1 MKRTKIFILS
11 TLVLMVLGQVG
22 FASEK
27 MNLQAKQDRET
38 ANKKSATTFFQLI
51 VGDRDY
57 EAARKYVAEYIQLDP
72 NVPGDGF
79 DTLIHYLET
88 DPKFKDRPKTTVR
101 FYNIIAD
108 NDLVYF
114 QIRKELKAKDDG
126 SPLRILVQHSF
137 RFNPAGKITEHLG
150 TATPV
155 KLKDS
160 KNKHPLW

>member
-1 MKRTKIFILS
+1 MKKTAICIMA

-22 FASEK
+22 FAAEN
-27 MNLQAKQDRET
+27 MTLQAKHDREM
-38 ANKKSATTFFQLI
+38 ANKQSATTFFQLI
-51 VGDRDY
+51 LGDRDY

-72 NVPGDGF
+72 NVSGDGF

-88 DPKFKDRPKTTVR
+88 DPKFKNRPKTKVK

-108 NDLVYF
+108 TDLVYF

-126 SPLRILVQHSF
+126 SPMRILVQHSF
-137 RFNPAGKITEHLG
+137 RFNKAGKIAEHLG

-155 KLKDS
+155 KLKNS

>member
-1 MKRTKIFILS
+1 MA

-22 FASEK
+22 FTAEN
-27 MNLQAKQDRET
+27 MTLQAKQDMEV
-38 ANKKSATTFFQLI
+38 ANKKAATTFFQLI

-57 EAARKYVAEYIQLDP
+57 EAARTYVAEYIQHDP
-72 NVPGDGF
+72 DLSGDGF

-88 DPKFKDRPKTTVR
+88 DPKFKDRPKHTVK

-108 NDLVYF
+108 KDLVYF

-126 SPLRILVQHSF
+126 SPMRILVQHSF
-137 RFNPAGKITEHLG
+137 RFNSAGKIAEHFG

-155 KLKDS
+155 KLKNS
-160 KNKHPLW
+160 KNTHPLW